1 MSSPSFST
9 HNPPRGSTQADDA
22 RRKKASSAQSLR
34 RFGITWIGAILLAFA
49 LLTGGS
55 TYAMGKLRGKS
66 QRMAAA
72 SESLS
77 NSHLFELTIL
87 SAARQHELWRVTGE
101 DAFRQNEKD
110 RLDQASALLRQLHR
124 QAEVGRESD
133 LTGALT
139 VQFTGFRR
147 ISAQQNPDIR
157 ILANVGDDLLETIR
171 QHRLLNEQ
179 RVQAILQS
187 SERLD
192 HLMNGISM
200 SLVAIAAL
208 VVIAGSVVLW
218 SRIFKPILALT
229 RAAAEFGEGDLLAR
243 APIVRDD
250 EMGELAETFNGM
262 AAAIGDREKERLHF
276 VATVAHDLRNPLVVI
291 GGAAHLLKNK
301 ADKLTPEERAEW
313 LGIIGNNT
321 RKLET
326 QIFELTDSVQVE
338 TGQLTLQTQT
348 LDLSALANEVVADH
362 AAACQTHSLACEAP
376 APCYVCGDR
385 KRLERVVSNLV
396 SNAIKYSPSKSEVSV
411 IVRLEKQQGVLLVA
425 DQGAGI
431 APEELEK
438 LFVPFA
444 RSERTRGM
452 AQGTG
457 LGLSS
462 VKKIVEAHD
471 GTIQVS
477 SRVDE
482 GTIVEVRL
490 PLVPVGS

>member
-1 MSSPSFST
+1 MSSSSFST
-9 HNPPRGSTQADDA
+9 PNPPRGSTQADGA
-22 RRKKASSAQSLR
+22 QRKKRSSAQSLR
-34 RFGITWIGAILLAFA
+34 RFGISWIGAILLAFA

-55 TYAMGKLRGKS
+55 TYAMRKLRGKS

-77 NSHLFELTIL
+77 NSHLFELTVL
-87 SAARQHELWRVTGE
+87 SAARQHELWRVTGG
-101 DAFRQNEKD
+101 DAFHKGEMA
-110 RLDQASALLRQLHR
+110 RLDQASSILRQLHR

-139 VQFTGFRR
+139 SQFAAFQLM
-147 ISAQQNPDIR
+147 SAQKNPDVGVW
-157 ILANVGDDLLETIR
+157 ASVGDDLLETIR
-171 QHRLLNEQ
+171 QHRVLNEN
-179 RVQAILQS
+179 RVQTMLQS
-187 SERLD
+187 SENLD
-192 HLMNGISM
+192 RMMNTISM

-208 VVIAGSVVLW
+208 IVIAGSLVLW

-229 RAAAEFGEGDLLAR
+229 RAASEFGAGDLQAR
-243 APIVRDD
+243 TPIMRED
-250 EMGELAETFNGM
+250 EMGKLAETFNGM
-262 AAAIGDREKERLHF
+262 AAAIADREKERLHF

-301 ADKLTPEERAEW
+301 GDNFPPEDRAHW

-321 RKLET
+321 RKLES
-326 QIFELTDSVQVE
+326 QIFDLTDSVQVE

-348 LDLSALANEVVADH
+348 LDLSELASEVVADH
-362 AAACQTHSLACEAP
+362 AAACGSHSLSCEAP
-376 APCYVCGDR
+376 APCPICGDR

-396 SNAIKYSPSKSEVSV
+396 SNAIKYSPSKTEVS
-411 IVRLEKQQGVLLVA
+411 IVVKIEKGQGVLLVA

-431 APEELEK
+431 SPEELK
-438 LFVPFA
+438 TLFVPFA
-444 RSERTRGM
+444 RSERTRDM

-477 SRVDE
+477 SQIDK

-490 PLVPVGS
+490 PLAIGG